1 MHMLRDLRT
10 LQGRWAFLRER
21 GVWWWG
27 ALVLGAGV
35 RAFLVAGTEGTLDVP
50 IWEAHATGTRRFGL
64 VGYYAEQ
71 EVFNHPPF
79 MGSVMAAGWAR
90 AISLGIPF
98 EIFLRA
104 PFALLDLATALLLSR
119 LMMGSPGRHLVF
131 AAYWLNPLA
140 ILFSAYH
147 GNTDSAVAF
156 FALLGVAAAAR
167 GRPLAAG
174 LAVGLGMS
182 VKLPTFLVAPAL
194 FFALGGGRRRWVF
207 AVTAVGTAAVMALP
221 VLLQAPGLLYERV
234 LAYPGLRVESPGGTP
249 IWTLWDVLGGISV
262 LPVALRP
269 TFEALSSLHA
279 SWNSWICLGAVVLL
293 SWLRRHERGVR
304 GLGSTV
310 LGSYLTFYAFN
321 HNFFSF
327 QYLAWSVP
335 FWFFAPPLFVVVASV
350 AVGGYVY
357 GAYALFCGDWL
368 LRGKWDFY
376 GHPHWPGW
384 LVVLRDASL
393 IAVLSQVLVTFA
405 SALTSR
411 RRS

>member
-1 MHMLRDLRT
+1 MLRNLQT

-21 GVWWWG
+21 GAWWWG
-27 ALVLGAGV
+27 ALVLGAGL
-35 RAFLVAGTEGTLDVP
+35 RAYLVAGTEGTLDVP

-79 MGSVMAAGWAR
+79 MGTLMATGWAS
-90 AISLGIPF
+90 AIGLGIPF
-98 EIFLRA
+98 EWFLRA
-104 PFALLDLATALLLSR
+104 PFAVLDLATALLLSR
-119 LMMGSPGRHLVF
+119 LLVGSPGRHLIF

-156 FALLGVAAAAR
+156 FALLGIAAGVR
-167 GRPLAAG
+167 GRPLMAG
-174 LAVGLGMS
+174 LAVGVGMS
-182 VKLPTFLVAPAL
+182 VKLPTFLVVPAL
-194 FFALGGGRRRWVF
+194 FFALGGGRRRWIF
-207 AVTAVGTAAVMALP
+207 ALTLLGTTATLALP

-249 IWTLWDVLGGISV
+249 IWTLWDVFGGIPS
-262 LPVALRP
+262 LPAILRP
-269 TFEALSSLHA
+269 TFEAVSSLHA
-279 SWNSWICLGAVVLL
+279 SWNSWICLGAVFLL
-293 SWLRRHERGVR
+293 SWLRRRESSAQ
-304 GLGSTV
+304 GLGSTA

-335 FWFFAPPLFVVVASV
+335 FWFFAPSLFVVVASV

-368 LRGKWDFY
+368 LRGKWNFY
-376 GHPHWPGW
+376 GHRDWPGW
-384 LVVLRDASL
+384 LVALRDASL
-393 IAVLSQVLVTFA
+393 VAVWSQVLVTFA
-405 SALTSR
+405 STLMPR
-411 RRS
+411 RRR